1 MSIWSTTAIAVAMAA
16 PSPPVDAEVETIE
29 YTIQEG
35 DSCAKIATER
45 YGDRKHYEVIHE
57 YNRWLGPTLPHHLE
71 EGQVLVLPKTL
82 PPALPDAEVTAAR
95 RKVEARPPEQPQ
107 WSSARPGLDL
117 YRGWRVNT
125 QERASAE
132 ITFRDYS
139 RIEMRENTLV
149 IIYGGARTK
158 ARRQTS
164 EATLDRGAL
173 RARLGAY
180 TGKTAVSEVK
190 VTTPSAVAEL
200 EGGTSLVTVDDTGT
214 SRVANHGT
222 GKARVGSASS
232 KGPRVKVG
240 PKMGSKVAKDERP
253 SKPRPL
259 PPTPAWAGPPVD
271 TFVAA
276 GDSGSIEGLWAPVE
290 AASGYRVEIARQP
303 DGRELVA
310 SQAVPS
316 SMHRFEA
323 HRLPPGDYYVS
334 VATIDDDAFESP
346 PSDTRKL
353 SLISVPLLTPG
364 GAPRPEL
371 ADGDDATTEA
381 PTRVLRGTR
390 LDVPRGL
397 RCRVDGGEPSRT
409 PVLAAAGEHAVDCID
424 DDDVAV
430 PGFSV
435 TVVEVKIA
443 AAQAEPA
450 RRGETTTASFTLDA
464 DVPLPRRVWVEAPEG
479 LLVGSAAASETPGQ
493 WAVPVHADPGAPDS
507 VSLRVMAE
515 AGGTEVELGQIPL
528 AVQDA
533 APQPKAVVSAP
544 TKAEPRGPERHIVEI
559 GLMGGIF
566 IPSSDHALFQAPLS
580 RIPDGTVILEYQR
593 LRRVAPDFGLR
604 VGYYPIRWVGAEIEH
619 NLVPTRTRTT
629 EDRVSV
635 FALRAHVLGQ
645 MPWRITPTVHV
656 GGGGLGI
663 SSRRALGRDIDQ
675 MFYFGAGAKFYVARW
690 ASIRLD
696 VRDVVSPGFEGRFA
710 HSAEV
715 LVGISGV
722 IGRRSAA
729 SPKRRTTR
737 TQ

>member
-16 PSPPVDAEVETIE
+16 PSPQVDTKVETIE
-29 YTIQEG
+29 YTIQAG

-222 GKARVGSASS
+222 GKARVGSASN
-232 KGPRVKVG
+232 KGPKVKVG
-240 PKMGSKVAKDERP
+240 PKMGSKVVKDERP
-253 SKPRPL
+253 SKPQPL

-290 AASGYRVEIARQP
+290 AAVSYRVEIARQP

-310 SQAVPS
+310 SQAVS
-316 SMHRFEA
+316 STVHRFEA

-334 VATIDDDAFESP
+334 VAAIDGDAFESP

-353 SLISVPLLTPG
+353 SLVSVPLLTPG
-364 GAPRPEL
+364 GAPLPEL
-371 ADGDDATTEA
+371 GDDDTATEA

-397 RCRVDGGEPSRT
+397 RCGVDGGEPSRQ
-409 PVLAAAGEHAVDCID
+409 PVLAVAGEHAVDCVD
-424 DDDVAV
+424 EDDVAV

-435 TVVEVKIA
+435 TVVEVKVA

-464 DVPLPRRVWVEAPEG
+464 DVPLPRRVWVEAPAG
-479 LLVGSAAASETPGQ
+479 VLVGSPTASETPGT
-493 WAVPVHADPGAPDS
+493 WTVPVHADPGAPDTT
-507 VSLRVMAE
+507 SLRVMAE

-528 AVQDA
+528 EVKDA
-533 APQPKAVVSAP
+533 SRPAETVVAPPKAG
-544 TKAEPRGPERHIVEI
+544 PRGPERHIV
-559 GLMGGIF
+559 
-566 IPSSDHALFQAPLS
+566 
-580 RIPDGTVILEYQR
+580 
-593 LRRVAPDFGLR
+593 
-604 VGYYPIRWVGAEIEH
+604 
-619 NLVPTRTRTT
+619 
-629 EDRVSV
+629 
-635 FALRAHVLGQ
+635 
-645 MPWRITPTVHV
+645 
-656 GGGGLGI
+656 
-663 SSRRALGRDIDQ
+663 
-675 MFYFGAGAKFYVARW
+675 
-690 ASIRLD
+690 
-696 VRDVVSPGFEGRFA
+696 
-710 HSAEV
+710 
-715 LVGISGV
+715 
-722 IGRRSAA
+722 
-729 SPKRRTTR
+729 
-737 TQ
+737 